1 MCAATHPSRRGSVVV
16 VLLWTIS
23 LAAVIT
29 TAIQLVAYRQAAMGR
44 DVAARIQARWAAR
57 AGIERTIAVMADHT
71 LHPVPSNAFAMVRDM
86 EYVYAGSVANADY
99 SILHHAEGQEF
110 WWGPIDEH
118 SKFNINLNQRGVML
132 DFFPDMTIDT
142 VVAINDW
149 IDADDEAG
157 ELGAERDWYLN
168 RASPYEPRNGPL
180 RHIGELELVAGV
192 WPKYLRAEDWNL
204 NARLDPNEDDAERS
218 WPPDDP
224 DEELDGGWSA
234 YLTTYSRLEGA
245 TACGLPRLRRSEAS
259 REELQMRLGVDE
271 AQADALIAFGSS
283 RVELETLLTTSLN
296 TYARQS
302 QQEQQQ
308 QLQRRIGQAAPPA
321 AAALSDEQLAA
332 AFSELTMRDPE
343 VRRPGKLNIN
353 TVPADMLRF
362 FLVTSLGADELIAEE
377 IIYMRT
383 GRPEGITSI
392 VDLREI
398 PELTDTLLL
407 GIARL
412 MDTTSNVYT
421 ICSRG
426 RSAATGAEV
435 EIIAVVDRS
444 TVPVRILEYREP

>member
-16 VLLWTIS
+16 VVLWTIS

-29 TAIQLVAYRQAAMGR
+29 TAIQLVGYRQAAMGR

-71 LHPVPSNAFAMVRDM
+71 LLPAPSDAFAMVRDM

-99 SILHHAEGQEF
+99 SILHHAEGQD
-110 WWGPIDEH
+110 WQGPIDEH

-132 DFFPDMTIDT
+132 EFFPDMTLDT

-149 IDADDEAG
+149 IDADDEAS

-168 RASPYEPRNGPL
+168 RDSPYEPRNGPL

-192 WPKYLRAEDWNL
+192 WPKYLRGEDWNL
-204 NARLDPNEDDAERS
+204 NARLDPNEDDGERS

-224 DEELDGGWSA
+224 DQELDAGWSA
-234 YLTTYSRLEGA
+234 YLTTYSRLDGA
-245 TACGLPRLRRSEAS
+245 TASGLPRLRLSEAT
-259 REELQMRLGVDE
+259 REELQMRIGVDE
-271 AQADALIAFGSS
+271 AQADALIAFGLTG
-283 RVELETLLTTSLN
+283 VELETLLTTSLD
-296 TYARQS
+296 TFARQ
-302 QQEQQQ
+302 QQQQQ
-308 QLQRRIGQAAPPA
+308 QLQRRVGQAAPPRVT
-321 AAALSDEQLAA
+321 ALTDEQLAA

-353 TVPADMLRF
+353 TVPADLLR
-362 FLVTSLGADELIAEE
+362 FLVTSLGADEVIAEE
-377 IIYMRT
+377 IIYMRS

-407 GIARL
+407 TIARL

-435 EIIAVVDRS
+435 EIIVVVDRS

>member
-16 VLLWTIS
+16 VVLWTIS

-29 TAIQLVAYRQAAMGR
+29 TAIQLVGYRQAAMGR

-71 LHPVPSNAFAMVRDM
+71 LLPAPSDAFAMVRDM
-86 EYVYAGSVANADY
+86 EYVYAGRVANADY
-99 SILHHAEGQEF
+99 SILHHAEGQD
-110 WWGPIDEH
+110 WQGPIDEH

-132 DFFPDMTIDT
+132 EFFPDMTLDT

-149 IDADDEAG
+149 IDADDEAS

-168 RASPYEPRNGPL
+168 RDSPYEPRNGPL

-192 WPKYLRAEDWNL
+192 WPKYLRGEDWNL
-204 NARLDPNEDDAERS
+204 NARLDPNEDDGERS

-224 DEELDGGWSA
+224 DQELDAGWSA
-234 YLTTYSRLEGA
+234 YLTTYSRLDGA
-245 TACGLPRLRRSEAS
+245 TASGLPRLRLSEAT
-259 REELQMRLGVDE
+259 REELQMRIGVDE
-271 AQADALIAFGSS
+271 AQADALIAFGLTG
-283 RVELETLLTTSLN
+283 VELETLLTTSLD
-296 TYARQS
+296 TFARQS

-308 QLQRRIGQAAPPA
+308 QGQRRIGQAAPPPVT
-321 AAALSDEQLAA
+321 ALTDEQLAA

-353 TVPADMLRF
+353 TVPADLLR
-362 FLVTSLGADELIAEE
+362 FLVTSLGADEVIAEE
-377 IIYMRT
+377 IIYMRS

-407 GIARL
+407 TIARL

-435 EIIAVVDRS
+435 EIIVVVDRS

>member
-16 VLLWTIS
+16 VVLWTIS

-29 TAIQLVAYRQAAMGR
+29 TAIQLVGYRQAAMGR

-71 LHPVPSNAFAMVRDM
+71 VLPVPSDAFAMIADM
-86 EYVYAGSVANADY
+86 EYVYAGNVGNADY
-99 SILHHAEGQEF
+99 SILHNAEGPEA
-110 WWGPIDEH
+110 WRGPIDEH

-132 DFFPDMTIDT
+132 EFFPDMTLDT

-149 IDADDEAG
+149 IDADDEAS

-192 WPKYLRAEDWNL
+192 WPKYLRGEDWNL
-204 NARLDPNEDDAERS
+204 NARLDPNEDDGERS

-224 DEELDGGWSA
+224 DQELDAGWSA
-234 YLTTYSRLEGA
+234 YLTTYSRRDGA
-245 TACGLPRLRRSEAS
+245 TASGLPRLRLSEAT
-259 REELQMRLGVDE
+259 REELQMRIGVDE
-271 AQADALIAFGSS
+271 AQADALIAFGLTG
-283 RVELETLLTTSLN
+283 VELETLLTTSLD
-296 TYARQS
+296 TFARQ
-302 QQEQQQ
+302 QQQQQ
-308 QLQRRIGQAAPPA
+308 QLQRRVGQAAPPRVT
-321 AAALSDEQLAA
+321 ALTDEQLAA

-353 TVPADMLRF
+353 TVPADLLR
-362 FLVTSLGADELIAEE
+362 FLVTSLGADEVIAEE
-377 IIYMRT
+377 IIYMRS

-392 VDLREI
+392 VNLREI

-407 GIARL
+407 TIARL

-435 EIIAVVDRS
+435 EIIVVVDRS

>member
-16 VLLWTIS
+16 VVLWTIS

-29 TAIQLVAYRQAAMGR
+29 TAIQLVGYRQAAMGR

-71 LHPVPSNAFAMVRDM
+71 VLPVPSDAFAMIADM
-86 EYVYAGSVANADY
+86 EYVYAGNVGNADY
-99 SILHHAEGQEF
+99 SILHNAEGPEA
-110 WWGPIDEH
+110 WRGPIDEH

-132 DFFPDMTIDT
+132 EFFPDMTLDT

-149 IDADDEAG
+149 IDADDEAS

-192 WPKYLRAEDWNL
+192 WPKYLRGEDWNL
-204 NARLDPNEDDAERS
+204 NARLDPNEDDGERS

-224 DEELDGGWSA
+224 DQELDAGWSA
-234 YLTTYSRLEGA
+234 YLTTYSRRDGA
-245 TACGLPRLRRSEAS
+245 TASGLPRLRLSEAT
-259 REELQMRLGVDE
+259 REELQMRIGVDE
-271 AQADALIAFGSS
+271 AQADALIAFGLTG
-283 RVELETLLTTSLN
+283 VELETLLTTSLD
-296 TYARQS
+296 TFARQ
-302 QQEQQQ
+302 QQQQQ
-308 QLQRRIGQAAPPA
+308 QLQRRVGQAAPPRVT
-321 AAALSDEQLAA
+321 ALTDEQLAA

-353 TVPADMLRF
+353 TVPADLLR
-362 FLVTSLGADELIAEE
+362 FLVTSLGADEVIAEE
-377 IIYMRT
+377 IIYMRS
-383 GRPEGITSI
+383 GRPEGVTSI

-407 GIARL
+407 TIARL

-435 EIIAVVDRS
+435 EIIVVVDRS

>member
-16 VLLWTIS
+16 VVLWTIS

-57 AGIERTIAVMADHT
+57 AGIERTIAIMADHT
-71 LHPVPSNAFAMVRDM
+71 LRPAPGDAFAMVRDM

-99 SILHHAEGQEF
+99 SILHHAEGQD

-234 YLTTYSRLEGA
+234 YLTTYSRLDGA
-245 TACGLPRLRRSEAS
+245 TASGLPRLRLSEAT

-283 RVELETLLTTSLN
+283 GVELETLLTTSLA
-296 TYARQS
+296 TFARQS
-302 QQEQQQ
+302 QQEQL
-308 QLQRRIGQAAPPA
+308 QLRPGQAAPPPVT
-321 AAALSDEQLAA
+321 ALTDEQIAA

-343 VRRPGKLNIN
+343 VRYPGKLNIN
-353 TVPADMLRF
+353 TVPADLLR
-362 FLVTSLGADELIAEE
+362 FLVTSLGADEVIADE
-377 IIYMRT
+377 IIYMRS

-398 PELTDTLLL
+398 PELTDNMLL